1 MKLKKFNEINE
12 SNNDKNDGNNLLTP
26 NVKKCVKELL
36 RNIQNYVNDIN
47 ETFKTKM
54 ENDSNS
60 FSYTLDILTEQKFT
74 YYIIKEIKSNLTY
87 EYGNNIVN
95 ISIDKKIDSRST
107 MLLFEDGDNKF
118 TVPLITTMSLLKDGK
133 ITYSV
138 WLNTYVAKK
147 I

>member
-36 RNIQNYVNDIN
+36 INIQNYVNDIN

-118 TVPLITTMSLLKDGK
+118 TIPLITTMSLLEDGK

-138 WLNTYVAKK
+138 WLNKYVAKT

>member
-36 RNIQNYVNDIN
+36 INIQNYVNDIN

-118 TVPLITTMSLLKDGK
+118 TIPLITTMSLLEDGK

>member
-36 RNIQNYVNDIN
+36 INIQNYVNDIN

-74 YYIIKEIKSNLTY
+74 YYII
-87 EYGNNIVN
+87 
-95 ISIDKKIDSRST
+95 
-107 MLLFEDGDNKF
+107 
-118 TVPLITTMSLLKDGK
+118 
-133 ITYSV
+133 
-138 WLNTYVAKK
+138 
-147 I
+147 